1 MRKLADELPAFQ
13 CGARA
18 SFKRKRKAAC
28 AAELIKVSLYVIPT
42 SALAHTNHMQYEKV
56 YVGMLLHVDTD
67 GNMKPVVLE
76 WVDGSRYPISRV
88 IDKRSAPPAHVG
100 SAPTIRYTVLI
111 QGRERVVY
119 YEKFSNRWFVE
130 KQV

>member
-28 AAELIKVSLYVIPT
+28 AAELIKVSLYVIPMST
-42 SALAHTNHMQYEKV
+42 LAHTNHMQYEKV
-56 YVGMLLHVDTD
+56 YVGMLLHVDAD
-67 GNMKPVVLE
+67 GNMKPVELE

-100 SAPTIRYTVLI
+100 SAPTIRYTVLV
-111 QGRERVVY
+111 QGREKVIY
-119 YEKFSNRWFVE
+119 HEKDLNKWFVE
-130 KQV
+130 KPV

>member
-1 MRKLADELPAFQ
+1 MKLQAEHKPPRQQIAPNCPALRLLHARKVPPQTFQ
-13 CGARA
+13 
-18 SFKRKRKAAC
+18 KN
-28 AAELIKVSLYVIPT
+28 E
-42 SALAHTNHMQYEKV
+42 HTNRMQYEKI
-56 YVGMLLHVDTD
+56 YVGMLLHVDPD
-67 GNMKPVVLE
+67 GNMKPVELE
-76 WVDGSRYPISRV
+76 WTDGTRYPISRV